1 MEILAGIKKLI
12 VVIIQLNKNTM
23 IIQTNYSLEK

>member
-12 VVIIQLNKNTM
+12 VVIIQLNKITM
-23 IIQTNYSLEK
+23 IIQTNYS